1 MSKRPHQGYT
11 LLQMLKA
18 SKPNEVVSRADIAKK
33 LGVNEGSVAIY
44 FHGLKKFFGVDFE
57 VVKEG
62 RAVVGYILISR
73 DAEMSPSGRREASA
87 AKPKTKKVSK
97 TSKVTVTK
105 TKTTQVKTKS
115 KNAPVEIEDLDV
127 EEITDTELSDIKS
140 QLGLA

>member
-18 SKPNEVVSRADIAKK
+18 SKPNEVVSRAAIAKE

-44 FHGLKKFFGVDFE
+44 FHGLKKFFGVEFE
-57 VVKEG
+57 VVKQG
-62 RAVVGYILISR
+62 RAVVGYKLISR
-73 DAEMSPSGRREASA
+73 DVEMSPSGRRVAT
-87 AKPKTKKVSK
+87 PTKTKKVSK
-97 TSKVTVTK
+97 ASKVTVAK
-105 TKTTQVKTKS
+105 TKTTQVKKS

>member
-18 SKPNEVVSRADIAKK
+18 SKPNEVVSRAAIAKE

-44 FHGLKKFFGVDFE
+44 FHGLKKFFGVEFE
-57 VVKEG
+57 VVKQG
-62 RAVVGYILISR
+62 RAVVGYKLISR
-73 DAEMSPSGRREASA
+73 DVEMSPSGRRVATPA
-87 AKPKTKKVSK
+87 KTKKVSK
-97 TSKVTVTK
+97 ASKVTVAK
-105 TKTTQVKTKS
+105 TKTTQVKAKS